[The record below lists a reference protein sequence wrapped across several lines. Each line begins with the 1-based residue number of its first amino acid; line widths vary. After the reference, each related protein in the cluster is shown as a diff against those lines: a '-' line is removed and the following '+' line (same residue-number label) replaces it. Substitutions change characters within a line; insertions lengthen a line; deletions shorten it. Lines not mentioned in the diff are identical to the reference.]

1 LDLDLSALEQARLI
15 RTGAAS
21 SEELTRMYLA
31 RISARNER
39 LQAFTSIFHRR
50 AILTA
55 KRKDAERARTRDLS
69 LLPPFHGVPIG
80 IKDLNGVRCAPRRL
94 GSRAFRYLIW
104 PIDDVSVAQI
114 RAGGFVFLGK
124 LATSELGAMP
134 VTEPDI
140 HPPTRNPWNPDV
152 TSGGSSGG
160 SSAAVAAGMIPI
172 AHGSDGAGSIRIP
185 SAFCNLFGLK
195 PSHGRVPN
203 PIDAG
208 EHAMTTCGPIARYV
222 EDAAAMLDVQSGI
235 VSGRPTRAPRPG
247 APFLELARRPPRR
260 LLIRVL
266 TNAPGCTTDPAIVD
280 AVQAVAHR
288 LEDLGHTV
296 EEGRPPDG
304 EVAEFLPIWQK
315 MIARAPVLRLSLLQP
330 VTRWLFEAGQKLDE
344 ARVRALQQRLA
355 RRVLAAF
362 GDADLWLTPTVAL
375 PPPPVGAWHMLPPA
389 EAFAQAAQL
398 GVFTAVFN
406 LTGQPAASVPA
417 GLSASGLPIGV
428 QIAGRPL
435 GDDVVLAVSRQ
446 LEQVAP
452 WAENKPALW

>member
-15 RTGAAS
+15 RTGVLS

-31 RISARNER
+31 RIAALNER
-39 LQAFTSIFHRR
+39 LQAFTIVFGRR
-50 AILTA
+50 AIMA
-55 KRKDAERARTRDLS
+55 ARRKDAERARMRDPT

-80 IKDLNGVRCAPRRL
+80 IKDLNGLRVAPRRL
-94 GSRAFRYLIW
+94 GSRAFRYLVW

-114 RAGGFVFLGK
+114 RAGGFVFVGK

-195 PSHGRVPN
+195 PSRGRVPN
-203 PIDAG
+203 PIEASD
-208 EHAMTTCGPIARYV
+208 HAMTTCGPIARYV

-235 VSGRPTRAPRPG
+235 VSGRPTRAPRPD
-247 APFLELARRPPRR
+247 APFLELARRPPGR

-266 TNAPGCTTDPAIVD
+266 TRAPGCTTDPGIAD
-280 AVQAVAHR
+280 AVRGVAHR
-288 LEDLGHTV
+288 LEELGHTL

-304 EVAEFLPIWQK
+304 EIAEFLPIWQK
-315 MIARAPVLRLSLLQP
+315 MIARAPVLRPSLLQP
-330 VTRWLFEAGQKLDE
+330 VTRWLFEAGRLLDE
-344 ARVRALQQRLA
+344 GRVRALQERLA
-355 RRVLAAF
+355 RRVLDAF
-362 GDADLWLTPTVAL
+362 GDADLWLTPTVAV
-375 PPPPVGAWHMLPPA
+375 PPPPVGAWRTLPPA
-389 EAFAQAAQL
+389 EAFAHAAQL

-417 GLSASGLPIGV
+417 GWSATGLPIGV

-435 GDDVVLAVSRQ
+435 ADGLVLAVSRQ
-446 LEQVAP
+446 LEQVLP
-452 WAENKPALW
+452 WAGRKPALW